1 MRIVN
6 VLVVLLLTLSAGACG
21 SSSVV
26 DKQTS
31 KSSEASNL
39 QKTYPSYPLSGKV
52 EKILK
57 GTTVQIQIESEKKQ
71 KLTVEVSPQAK
82 VVFNSK
88 PSTINALTQGQT
100 LYIESDDSKLAS
112 KIVIQDWPGVDTVGK
127 SVEISTDMVFER
139 ILNFIRSGHPE
150 LGLPESKQWTVGT
163 KETPFGENGIVKIH
177 KWGNFKLRMIWTKNQ
192 TEPEYDAMLTVA
204 GKETAVWSGRFRKD
218 GKVLEERYE
227 KP

>member
-6 VLVVLLLTLSAGACG
+6 VLAVLLLTLSVGACG
-21 SSSVV
+21 SSNVV
-26 DKQTS
+26 YKQIS
-31 KSSEASNL
+31 ELPEASNQ
-39 QKTYPSYPLSGKV
+39 QKVYPSYPLSGKV

-57 GTTVQIQIESEKKQ
+57 GTTIQILLESENKQ

-88 PSTINALTQGQT
+88 PSTVNALALGQT

-127 SVEISTDMVFER
+127 TVEISTDMVFER
-139 ILNFIRSGHPE
+139 TVDFIRSSHPE
-150 LGLPESKQWTVGT
+150 LGLPKAKLWSIET
-163 KETPFGENGIVKIH
+163 KETPFGQDGIVKIL
-177 KWGNFKLRMIWTKNQ
+177 KWGNLKLRMIWTKDQ